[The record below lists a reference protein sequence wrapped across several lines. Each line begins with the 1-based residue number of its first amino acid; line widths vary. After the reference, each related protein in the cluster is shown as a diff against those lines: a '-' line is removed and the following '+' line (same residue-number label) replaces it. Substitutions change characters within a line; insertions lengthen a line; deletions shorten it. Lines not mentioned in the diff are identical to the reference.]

1 MAKSPLIR
9 SLLWAHRQVLGAR
22 QHGMPL
28 DEFVGYAGEQR
39 RRRRE
44 FLKNCA
50 GAAAMG
56 IGLSALPSIASAT
69 QPFKDNLP
77 SVAIIGGGM
86 AGLNC
91 AWELKKKG
99 VRSTIYEAAKRVTG
113 RMFTD
118 RTTFASQGMFSD
130 LGGEYIDT
138 GHTMMRALA
147 RHFRLELLDYND
159 DEPLIDT
166 YFDFG
171 GRRRTVQELLNG
183 YQPIADAVDAAYD
196 EFTDPDGTV
205 LFNDAN
211 GGERLDALSVPA
223 FLAPIQTSSWIKDLI
238 NVGYKTE
245 FGLDGEV
252 NNCLNMIYLIST
264 EVKKMK
270 QKGEFD
276 FYGVSDE
283 RFHCAKGNDAI
294 PQAVAN
300 ELSCGQIELERAL
313 TAVRRRSDGRFVL
326 TFASGPEVTADHV
339 VFALPFSKLREVDL
353 TALALPAWKQRAI
366 NELSYGKITKVITGH
381 TRRVWRE
388 QGFIGDAFTDRFF
401 QSVTETSRMQPGRT
415 GILENYTVGANAV
428 QMSTGSVADQ
438 VTFYH
443 NQVERLY
450 PGLKSTYNGN
460 KVRMAWHLY
469 PFTKAA
475 YSSYT
480 VGQYTTIA
488 GAEPIR
494 VGNLHFCGEHTTVE
508 FQGWMEGA
516 ARSGADAAAEVAS
529 DLHLCPPPDRCSRHP
544 GCTSANA

>member
-1 MAKSPLIR
+1 MAKSSLIR
-9 SLLWAHRQVLGAR
+9 SLMWAHRQVLGAR
-22 QHGMPL
+22 HTGMPL
-28 DEFVGYAGEQR
+28 VEFAEHAQEVRQ
-39 RRRRE
+39 RRRE

-50 GAAAMG
+50 GAAALG
-56 IGLSALPSIASAT
+56 VGLAALPNTAMAAT
-69 QPFKDNLP
+69 FKCNLP

-91 AWELKKKG
+91 AWELKKHG
-99 VRSTIYEAAKRVTG
+99 IRSTIYEAAKRVTG
-113 RMFTD
+113 RIFTD
-118 RTTFASQGMFSD
+118 RTTFASQNMFSD

-138 GHTMMRALA
+138 GHTTMRALA
-147 RHFRLELLDYND
+147 RRYGLKLLDYND
-159 DEPLIDT
+159 DAPLIDT

-211 GGERLDALSVPA
+211 GGERLDGLSVRD
-223 FLAPIQTSSWIKDLI
+223 FLAPINAASWIKKLI
-238 NVGYKTE
+238 DVGYETE
-245 FGLDGEV
+245 FGLDGNV
-252 NNCLNMIYLIST
+252 NNCINMIYLIST

-270 QKGEFD
+270 KKGEFD

-283 RFHCAKGNDAI
+283 RFHCAQGNDAI
-294 PQAVAN
+294 PRAVAN
-300 ELSCGQIELERAL
+300 DLADGQIEMEKVL
-313 TAVRRRSDGRFVL
+313 TAARCRADGRYVL
-326 TFASGPEVTADHV
+326 TFACGREITVDHV

-353 TALALPAWKQRAI
+353 TGLNLPAWKTRAI
-366 NELSYGKITKVITGH
+366 NEISYGKITKVITGH
-381 TRRVWRE
+381 SRRVWRE
-388 QGFIGDAFTDRFF
+388 QGFIGDAFTDQAF
-401 QSVTETSRMQPGRT
+401 QQITETSRMQPGAT
-415 GILENYTVGANAV
+415 GILENYTVGSRAV
-428 QMSTGSVADQ
+428 QTGGGTVAQQ
-438 VTFYH
+438 VQIYH
-443 NQVERLY
+443 DQVERIY

-480 VGQYTTIA
+480 VGQYTAIA
-488 GAEPIR
+488 GSEPIR

-516 ARSGADAAAEVAS
+516 ARSGADAAAEVGA
-529 DLHLCPPPDRCSRHP
+529 DLSLCAVPDRCSRRP
-544 GCTSANA
+544 GCPTANA